1 MKAKGNSKRNEAR
14 ASSFSAAL
22 SAATHSENTHKHCA
36 FADRILEV
44 ALKLRRCG
52 YSDSYLTT
60 MVRALKCIAKHVNL
74 DNPNEVLDYI
84 ARKKV
89 MDSYKANLCDF
100 YKHYADYYGIPF
112 TKPKY
117 RRDHKLPYIPTR
129 EELNIIISHAS
140 KKYALIYS
148 IMMDTGI
155 RPVEASNIRLR
166 DIDLEKGTINIYS
179 AKHGS
184 PRMVKVSS
192 RTLAM
197 LKEYVNKNGF
207 DLNDRIFPD
216 SGTISNTFERLRTS
230 LAKKLKNPRLK
241 RIRLYDFRHYYATT
255 LYYETKDLLLV
266 KEMLGHK
273 NIRNTMVYTHLV
285 KMDTEEKYY
294 SATAKTVEEAQK
306 LIEQGWQY
314 VTTFN
319 DIMLFRKRK

>member
-1 MKAKGNSKRNEAR
+1 MYGRFKQGEATNHQR
-14 ASSFSAAL
+14 SSSVAL

-36 FADRILEV
+36 FLNRILEV
-44 ALKLRRCG
+44 ALSLRKRG

-60 MVRALKCIAKHVNL
+60 MVRALKKIAKHVNL

-84 ARKKV
+84 ARKKA

-117 RRDHKLPYIPTR
+117 RRDHKLPYIPTK

-155 RPVEASNIRLR
+155 RPVEVGNIKLK
-166 DIDLEKGTINIYS
+166 DIDLEKGTISIYS
-179 AKHGS
+179 AKHGN

-192 RTLAM
+192 KTLAM
-197 LKEYVNKNGF
+197 LKEYITNKNF
-207 DLNDRIFPD
+207 DLDDRLFPH
-216 SGTISNTFERLRTS
+216 SAVISNTFGRLRTS
-230 LAKKLKNPRLK
+230 LARKLKNPRLK
-241 RIRLYDFRHYYATT
+241 KIRLYDFRHYYATN
-255 LYYETKDLLLV
+255 LYHETKDILLV
-266 KEMLGHK
+266 KEMLGHR
-273 NIRNTMVYTHLV
+273 NIRNTLIYTHLV
-285 KMDTEEKYY
+285 KIDTEDKYY

-306 LIEQGWQY
+306 LIEQGFEY
-314 VTTFN
+314 VT
-319 DIMLFRKRK
+319 DIDGIKLFRKRK

>member
-1 MKAKGNSKRNEAR
+1 MYGRFKQGEAMNHQR
-14 ASSFSAAL
+14 SSSVAL

-36 FADRILEV
+36 FTSRILEV
-44 ALKLRRCG
+44 ALNLRKRG

-148 IMMDTGI
+148 IMLDTGI
-155 RPVEASNIRLR
+155 RPVEVSNIRLK

-179 AKHGS
+179 AKHGN
-184 PRMVKVSS
+184 PRIVKVSS

-197 LKEYVNKNGF
+197 LKEYINKNSF
-207 DLNDRIFPD
+207 DLNDRIFPNN
-216 SGTISNTFERLRTS
+216 GTISNTFERLRTS

-273 NIRNTMVYTHLV
+273 NIKNTLVYTHLV

-294 SATAKTVEEAQK
+294 SATAKTVEEATK

-314 VTTFN
+314 ITTFN
-319 DIMLFRKRK
+319 DIMIFRKRK

>member
-1 MKAKGNSKRNEAR
+1 MYGKSRREEAMNHR
-14 ASSFSAAL
+14 RSFSAAPN
-22 SAATHSENTHKHCA
+22 ADTHSESTHKHCA
-36 FADRILEV
+36 FTSRILEV
-44 ALKLRRCG
+44 ALKLSKRG

-100 YKHYADYYGIPF
+100 YKHYANYYGIPF

-117 RRDHKLPYIPTR
+117 RRDHKLPYVPTR
-129 EELNIIISHAS
+129 EELNVIISHAS

-155 RPVEASNIRLR
+155 RPIEVSNIRLK
-166 DIDLEKGTINIYS
+166 DIDLEKGTINVYS

-184 PRMVKVSS
+184 PRIVKVSS

-216 SGTISNTFERLRTS
+216 SGTISNTYERLRTS
-230 LAKKLKNPRLK
+230 LAKKLKNPRLR
-241 RIRLYDFRHYYATT
+241 RIRLYDFRHYYATK

-266 KEMLGHK
+266 KEMLGHR
-273 NIRNTMVYTHLV
+273 NIKNTMIYTHLV
-285 KMDTEEKYY
+285 KMDTEDKYY
-294 SATAKTVEEAQK
+294 SATAKTVEEATK

-314 VTTFN
+314 VVTFN
-319 DIMLFRKRK
+319 DVMIFRKRK